1 MSRPVVK
8 RLAALTAVAAV
19 VGGLVAFAD
28 WWSHPTLFRGVG
40 FDLAYYGTVAVPNGQ
55 VSADIMVPFEDGAGA
70 VITLRSVAPNFAHD
84 SARAA
89 VTFTICDGNMVGL
102 VVTPTTPDCT
112 RVGGVPGRI
121 DLRTSSH
128 ESLLMSVRAESRGE
142 VRIKSITVSYREGVG
157 NLWRQGTETLPI
169 TLAFKAR

>member
-1 MSRPVVK
+1 MSRAVVR

-40 FDLAYYGTVAVPNGQ
+40 FDLAYHRTVAVLNGQ
-55 VSADIMVPFEDGAGA
+55 VNADIMVPFQDGAGA
-70 VITLRSVAPNFAHD
+70 VITLRSVTPNFAHD

-89 VTFTICDGNMVGL
+89 ATFTVCNGNMIGL
-102 VVTPTTPDCT
+102 VVTPTTPDCA

-128 ESLLMSVRAESRGE
+128 DSLLMSVRPESPGE
-142 VRIKSITVSYREGVG
+142 VRIESITVSYREGAG

-169 TLAFKAR
+169 TLAFTAR